1 MNTQEIFEL
10 ALKAAG
16 LTEAPA
22 DSGVIV
28 PGEKIKKIAFGVD
41 IDTADLMLAKQLGFD
56 CVITHHPHSLAKV
69 NLYKVMDNQIDRMVE
84 AGVPINKAQKALAE
98 RKEQV
103 DRNMHVTNY
112 DKSVTAA
119 KLLNMP
125 FIGIHSP
132 ADLLVEDFLQEYLDD
147 KLKNKPQATVQDVID
162 CLMELPEYKNSYAQ
176 PKVRVGSEKS
186 YAGKVFVTM
195 AGGTSGGKDVM
206 KAYFEAG
213 VGTLVVMHV
222 PDDVVKAIKEQN
234 IGNIVV
240 AGHMAS
246 DSIGIN
252 LAIKA
257 FEEKGLEVT
266 RLAGVIEP
274 C

>member
-1 MNTQEIFEL
+1 MNTEEIFAL

-28 PGEKIKKIAFGVD
+28 PGERIKKIAFGID
-41 IDTADLMLAKQLGFD
+41 IDTAEIMLAKELGFD
-56 CVITHHPHSLAKV
+56 CVITHHPHSVHKV
-69 NLYKVMDNQIDRMVE
+69 DLYKVMDNQIERMVE

-112 DKSVTAA
+112 DKAVSAA
-119 KLLNMP
+119 RLLKMP
-125 FIGIHSP
+125 FIAIHSP
-132 ADLLVEDFLQEYLDD
+132 ADFLVEDFLQEYLEDRLED
-147 KLKNKPQATVQDVID
+147 QPQALVKDVVD
-162 CLMELPEYKNSYAQ
+162 LLLELPEYKNTYAK

-186 YAGKVFVTM
+186 FAGKIFVTM

-252 LAIKA
+252 LVIKA
-257 FEEKGLEVT
+257 FEEKGLKVT
-266 RLAGVIEP
+266 RMSGVIAP
-274 C
+274 